1 MSDPVPDP
9 GREARRSVTDFPDG
23 PPADPAALTEA
34 LGRCLPSW
42 GWLAALGR
50 RAGEL
55 ERLLTGEADVP
66 PGTGPGEPPRR
77 QDARPKVTRR
87 PATTR
92 GRRA

>member
-1 MSDPVPDP
+1 MSDPVAKP
-9 GREARRSVTDFPDG
+9 GGQARRSITDFPDG
-23 PPADPAALTEA
+23 PPADPAALTAA

-55 ERLLTGEADVP
+55 EGLLTGKPDMP

-77 QDARPKVTRR
+77 QGARARVPPR
-87 PATTR
+87 PAPPR